1 MTVDRRRFLAAGA
14 ALAVAG
20 CSGSSDRSD
29 RRSSTT
35 DRAGA
40 GGIDA
45 PSRDRV
51 VVVGAGLAGLTA
63 AITLR
68 GAGWDVVVVEARDR
82 VGGRVRTLG
91 RAGDET
97 DGVFG
102 ADADGRSLL
111 AEGGGE
117 SIDDG
122 HDRILAWID
131 ELGLSTQRRIVDR
144 ESNALVLAGG
154 SRRTGAMALSEAG
167 GLVGVDYGRA
177 YDAISALVGDAD
189 PSDVAGWR
197 GAEELDGRDAG
208 SFIASLDLHPLARFV
223 VESDL
228 RSSYNCDLSELSL
241 LFLAQQESVGPDGD
255 EETMRVAGGNSALV
269 DAMVDRLVADGGE
282 VRTSSPVVAIGRS
295 AGEVSVEV
303 AGGDVLVCR
312 NVVLA
317 VPPPPLRA
325 VRFEPALPSGLAA
338 AITGVDL
345 GSTVKVSS
353 RYDRRPWTAAGY
365 SGLTVTDL
373 DYHVAWEATDGAADG
388 GVPPQESPAVLTTFT
403 SGAAGAMLTGLGAV
417 ERIATVGAQLDATYS
432 ASVASG
438 GTGRTDRA
446 ATVAW
451 AAEEFTGGGY
461 AFWRPGQVLP
471 MSGVWRESTG
481 PIWFAGEH
489 TEVLAGY
496 MESAVRSG
504 ERVAAAIG
512 APA

>member
-20 CSGSSDRSD
+20 CSGSADRSD

-269 DAMVDRLVADGGE
+269 DAMVERLVADGGE

-388 GVPPQESPAVLTTFT
+388 GAPPQESPAVLTTFT

-417 ERIATVGAQLDATYS
+417 ERIATVGAAARRTRRRS
-432 ASVASG
+432 RPPGPAG
-438 GTGRTDRA
+438 RTGRDGGVGSRGVHRRWVRLLA
-446 ATVAW
+446 A
-451 AAEEFTGGGY
+451 
-461 AFWRPGQVLP
+461 RPGAADVG
-471 MSGVWRESTG
+471 S
-481 PIWFAGEH
+481 
-489 TEVLAGY
+489 LA
-496 MESAVRSG
+496 
-504 ERVAAAIG
+504 
-512 APA
+512 